1 MELDNECRSCL
12 FNSQI
17 KKVEREQSDKTKLG
31 KFKREVKE
39 LCESAPGDCCA
50 HVLMRGID
58 LLHRRIFGCGI
69 DYSRE
74 KSLFNKLLL
83 ETEQEVYFR
92 AVNSSDPLEEALK
105 FASASNYI
113 DFARLSGL
121 NEDSIKAVFAA
132 AERSRID
139 KITLANF
146 KNKLKDA
153 ETLCYLHDN
162 CGEIVLDKILIRVIK
177 ELYPQISITSVVRGK
192 PIINDATR
200 YDAKEVKL
208 DEFSEIVDNGSDVAG
223 TYLKEASAEVIRLLR
238 ESSVILSKGLGN
250 LETLYGEGYQIFY
263 AFTCKCEHISQRFDI
278 PLWST
283 AFIEERK

>member
-1 MELDNECRSCL
+1 M
-12 FNSQI
+12 
-17 KKVEREQSDKTKLG
+17 
-31 KFKREVKE
+31 
-39 LCESAPGDCCA
+39 
-50 HVLMRGID
+50 
-58 LLHRRIFGCGI
+58 
-69 DYSRE
+69 
-74 KSLFNKLLL
+74 
-83 ETEQEVYFR
+83 
-92 AVNSSDPLEEALK
+92 EEALK